1 MVQNI
6 DLELHEKRHTDF
18 HKKRIERAQAQGY
31 DKPVT
36 AFLSDVFITSCA
48 AVGVTFGHKNQNAF
62 TGRFADGHRI
72 RTSDVQRAE
81 KLGRFWV
88 LTTMNSTYVVTSF
101 RREVGRESLRSFLA
115 ITQGNSHHTPD
126 SLQ

>member
-1 MVQNI
+1 MVQTI

-18 HKKRIERAQAQGY
+18 HQKRIERAQAQGY

-36 AFLSDVFITSCA
+36 AFLSDVFITYSA
-48 AVGVTFGHKNQNAF
+48 AVGVTFGHKNHNAF

-81 KLGRFWV
+81 KQGRFWV
-88 LTTMNSTYVVTSF
+88 LTTLNSTYVVASF
-101 RREVGRESLRSFLA
+101 KREIGRESLRTFLSSA
-115 ITQGNSHHTPD
+115 NLDNI
-126 SLQ
+126 

>member
-1 MVQNI
+1 MVQTI

-18 HKKRIERAQAQGY
+18 HQKRIDRAQAQGY

-36 AFLSDVFITSCA
+36 AFLSDVFITYSA
-48 AVGVTFGHKNQNAF
+48 AVGVTFGHKNHNAF

-81 KLGRFWV
+81 KQGRFWV
-88 LTTMNSTYVVTSF
+88 LTTLNSTYVVASF
-101 RREVGRESLRSFLA
+101 KREVGRPSMRSFLA
-115 ITQGNSHHTPD
+115 SAKRKLH
-126 SLQ
+126 